1 MRSASCVVLI
11 LAFVT
16 PALVSSKPIA
26 LEEVVITATRS
37 ERDLFWTPASVSVV
51 TEEEL
56 SRFNFATTTPELL
69 REEAG
74 IFAQVTT
81 PGQGSPFIRNL
92 TGYHTLILVD
102 TVRLNNSTFRSGP
115 NQYLATIP
123 LHSVSRIEVLRG
135 SGSSLYGTF
144 AMGGVIN
151 VITKEPAFSEE
162 GLKARPFLSLK
173 LASANR
179 ERAVGGGFEV
189 NAERFALLV
198 EGAFRQVG
206 DVRPGKGVDVL
217 VPTPKDSPYRGAV
230 KTIINSNPN
239 PPPETLPEGAW
250 TVDVEAPTN
259 WKGYTAD
266 AKLRVKLGEGVL
278 KLGYQASRQPDVP
291 RYDKVSTRVYEE
303 YFFSPQNRDLIY
315 ANYRQGGASIT
326 LSYHRQEEGRKSR
339 KWKKT
344 KRTIKHD
351 TVHTLGISAQLTRS
365 LSDHKLT
372 VGTEFYYDALD
383 SWREDRDV
391 TTGEVLKRTKWGRF
405 PDGSTFW
412 DFNLFGQAELKL
424 TDRAQAVLGARFTRY
439 ETRSDLSSRDPA
451 FGVFESGGNALTG
464 NAGLIFNLIE
474 GVNLYANVYQGFR
487 APTLNDTTAVE
498 VTNEGIDAPS
508 PHLKPEKSI
517 SMECGAKFRS
527 ERFSG
532 SVAFYH
538 MKVFDLVTRVP
549 VEEFF
554 AGQEIPKL
562 YRDIQ
567 AEHPEINIFVHANI
581 KEAVIRGVEAEGRLR
596 ISEKLTLYGN
606 LSFTRGKDV
615 ETGDPIRREQ
625 PLRGTV
631 RLLWEPAERAW
642 VEFFIRGAAK
652 QDRLSPGDKRDPRIQ
667 MYGTPGWY
675 TLNLR
680 AGTGL
685 PYGMRLSFAVENI
698 LNRRYREHGMGVDG
712 LGRNF
717 IVELRR

>member
-1 MRSASCVVLI
+1 MITCMALI
-11 LAFVT
+11 LISLM
-16 PALVSSKPIA
+16 PALSLSQSIV

-51 TEEEL
+51 TKEEL

-102 TVRLNNSTFRSGP
+102 GVRLNNSTFRWGP

-151 VITKEPAFSEE
+151 VITKEPSFSEE
-162 GLKARPFLSLK
+162 GVRARPFLSVK

-179 ERAVGGGFEV
+179 ERATGGGFEV
-189 NAERFALLV
+189 NAEKFALLM
-198 EGAFRQVG
+198 EGAFREVG
-206 DVRPGKGVDVL
+206 DVHPGKGVDVL
-217 VPTPKDSPYRGAV
+217 VPTSKESPYRGVV

-239 PPPETLPEGAW
+239 PPPETLPKGAW
-250 TVDVEAPTN
+250 TVDVESPTN

-266 AKLRVKLGEGVL
+266 AKARIRLAGGVL
-278 KLGYQASRQPDVP
+278 KLGYQASRQPEVP
-291 RYDKVSTRVYEE
+291 RYDRVSTRVYEE
-303 YFFSPQNRDLIY
+303 YLFSPQNRDMFY
-315 ANYRQGGASIT
+315 VSYGRGGASVI

-339 KWKKT
+339 EWGKT
-344 KRTIKHD
+344 KRTAKHD
-351 TVHTLGISAQLTRS
+351 TVHTLGLCAQLTRGF
-365 LSDHKLT
+365 SDHKLT
-372 VGTEFYYDALD
+372 LGSEFYRDALD
-383 SWREDRDV
+383 SWREDVDV
-391 TTGEVLKRTKWGRF
+391 TTGEVIKRTEWGRF

-439 ETRSDLSSRDPA
+439 ETRADLSSKDPA

-464 NAGLIFNLIE
+464 NAGLIFSLIE
-474 GVNLYANVYQGFR
+474 GVNLYANVHQGFR

-532 SVAFYH
+532 SVAVWH

-549 VEEFF
+549 LEEFF
-554 AGQEIPKL
+554 VGKEIPKL

-567 AEHPEINIFVHANI
+567 AKHPEINIFVHANI
-581 KEAVIRGVEAEGRLR
+581 DEAVIRGVEAEGRLEV
-596 ISEKLTLYGN
+596 SDNLTLYGN

-615 ETGDPIRREQ
+615 RTGDPIRREQ

-631 RLLWEPAERAW
+631 RLLWEPSENTW
-642 VEFFIRGAAK
+642 VEFFVRGAAK
-652 QDRLSPGDKRDPRIQ
+652 QERLSPGDKRDPRIP
-667 MYGTPGWY
+667 MYGTPGWF
-675 TLNLR
+675 TVNLR
-680 AGTGL
+680 ASTEL

-698 LNRRYREHGMGVDG
+698 LNRRYREHGAGVDG